1 MEEPILSFK
10 DVKKVYRGG
19 SVGVE
24 NVNLTIDKGEFVCM
38 IGTSGSGKTTL
49 MRMINRMHDATSGE
63 ILFNGQDI
71 KKIDPVTLRRQ
82 IGYVIQNIGL
92 MPHMSIYDNITLVP
106 RLLKWPEEKKRKQ
119 AERLCKEVELPEEFL
134 DRYPAQLS
142 GGQQQRVG
150 VIRALA
156 ADQDLILMDEPF
168 GALDPITRESLQDL
182 ISDLQK
188 QLKKTIVFVTH
199 DIDEALRLAT
209 TVVILDKGHIVQ
221 SASPEEILQ
230 HPANDFVKDLLGE
243 ERLSQARA
251 ELSSVDQI
259 MIKDPVKIT
268 LERSVSDAVKLMR
281 ERRVDTLL
289 VVDEEEYFKGYVD
302 IDTITSHY
310 KSATSVSDLL
320 STDMPTLQNDTL
332 VRKTVRKMLNRD
344 FKYLP
349 VVDKNN
355 KLLGIVTRTTMVD
368 VVYDT
373 IWGNGANDELVS
385 EDSENVENSDH
396 DNDDQPVKGA

>member
-142 GGQQQRVG
+142 GGQDRKS
-150 VIRALA
+150 
-156 ADQDLILMDEPF
+156 
-168 GALDPITRESLQDL
+168 TRL
-182 ISDLQK
+182 
-188 QLKKTIVFVTH
+188 
-199 DIDEALRLAT
+199 
-209 TVVILDKGHIVQ
+209 
-221 SASPEEILQ
+221 
-230 HPANDFVKDLLGE
+230 N
-243 ERLSQARA
+243 
-251 ELSSVDQI
+251 SSH
-259 MIKDPVKIT
+259 
-268 LERSVSDAVKLMR
+268 S
-281 ERRVDTLL
+281 
-289 VVDEEEYFKGYVD
+289 
-302 IDTITSHY
+302 
-310 KSATSVSDLL
+310 
-320 STDMPTLQNDTL
+320 
-332 VRKTVRKMLNRD
+332 
-344 FKYLP
+344 
-349 VVDKNN
+349 
-355 KLLGIVTRTTMVD
+355 
-368 VVYDT
+368 
-373 IWGNGANDELVS
+373 
-385 EDSENVENSDH
+385 
-396 DNDDQPVKGA
+396 

>member
-1 MEEPILSFK
+1 MMEEPILAFK

-19 SVGVE
+19 SIGVE
-24 NVNLTIDKGEFVCM
+24 NVNLSIKKGEFVCL

-63 ILFNGQDI
+63 ILFNGEDI
-71 KKIDPVTLRRQ
+71 QKIDPVTLRRQ

-92 MPHMSIYDNITLVP
+92 MPHMTIYDNITLVP
-106 RLLKWPEEKKRKQ
+106 RLLKWSDEKKRQQ
-119 AERLCKEVELPEEFL
+119 AERLCKEVELPQEFL
-134 DRYPAQLS
+134 DRYPSQLS

-182 ISDLQK
+182 VSDLQK
-188 QLKKTIVFVTH
+188 RLQKTIVFVTH

-209 TVVILDKGHIVQ
+209 QVVIMDSGHVIQ
-221 SASPEEILQ
+221 NASPEEILQ
-230 HPANDFVKDLLGE
+230 HPANDFVRNLLGE

-251 ELSSVDQI
+251 ELSTVDQI
-259 MIKDPVKIT
+259 MKDPVKIT
-268 LERSVSDAVKLMR
+268 MERSIPEAIKLMR
-281 ERRVDTLL
+281 KRRVDTLL
-289 VVDEEEYFKGYVD
+289 VVDGNDYFKGYVD

-310 KSATSVSDLL
+310 KRATSVSDLL
-320 STDMPTLQNDTL
+320 STNMPTIKKETM
-332 VRKTVRKMLNRD
+332 VRQTVRKMLNRD

-349 VVDKNN
+349 VVDHNN

-373 IWGNGANDELVS
+373 IWGTKENEKDADNSKSS
-385 EDSENVENSDH
+385 EETAQMAASEG
-396 DNDDQPVKGA
+396 K

>member
-1 MEEPILSFK
+1 M
-10 DVKKVYRGG
+10 
-19 SVGVE
+19 
-24 NVNLTIDKGEFVCM
+24 
-38 IGTSGSGKTTL
+38 
-49 MRMINRMHDATSGE
+49 
-63 ILFNGQDI
+63 
-71 KKIDPVTLRRQ
+71 
-82 IGYVIQNIGL
+82 
-92 MPHMSIYDNITLVP
+92 
-106 RLLKWPEEKKRKQ
+106 
-119 AERLCKEVELPEEFL
+119 
-134 DRYPAQLS
+134 DRYPGQLS

-320 STDMPTLQNDTL
+320 STDMPTLQSDTL

>member
-19 SVGVE
+19 SMGVE
-24 NVNLTIDKGEFVCM
+24 GVNLTIDKGEFVCL

-71 KKIDPVTLRRQ
+71 KQSDPVALRRQ

-106 RLLKWPEEKKRKQ
+106 RLLKWPEKKKREQ
-119 AERLCKEVELPEEFL
+119 AERLCKEVELPQEFL
-134 DRYPAQLS
+134 DRYPSQLS

-156 ADQDLILMDEPF
+156 ANQDLILMDEPF
-168 GALDPITRESLQDL
+168 GALDPLTRESLQDL
-182 ISDLQK
+182 VSDLQK
-188 QLKKTIVFVTH
+188 RLKKTIVFVTH

-209 TVVILDKGHIVQ
+209 KVVILDKGHIVQ
-221 SASPEEILQ
+221 SDSPDEILQ
-230 HPANDFVKDLLGE
+230 HPATDFVKNLVGE

-251 ELSSVDQI
+251 ELSTVDQI
-259 MIKDPVKIT
+259 MQKDPVKIT
-268 LERSVSDAVKLMR
+268 LERSVSEAIKLMR
-281 ERRVDTLL
+281 QRRVDTLL
-289 VVDEEEYFKGYVD
+289 VVDNDNYFKGYVD

-310 KSATSVSDLL
+310 KSATSVSDLM
-320 STDMPTLQNDTL
+320 STDMPTLQSDTL

-349 VVDKNN
+349 VVAKDN

-373 IWGNGANDELVS
+373 IWGDTANDQLVDGPDES
-385 EDSENVENSDH
+385 QENSDH
-396 DNDDQPVKGA
+396 DNDASAVKGE